1 MYRQHLELHVFP
13 MHRHLFVILWHM
25 TQQVHNES
33 AYSVIIHLAVILLA
47 KSLHNVVKRRCA
59 YHIIAV
65 RRYLLYLLRFI
76 IIFVLNTTHDS
87 FKQILH
93 SNDTGCSAVI
103 VHHNCYLCLIF
114 SELFEKL
121 TTLVAFRH
129 KGYISHK
136 LLYRTFFFILFKNQP
151 EQVLCEYNTTY
162 VVGIVAV
169 NRYSRKALAYN
180 KLHSLRKR
188 GIFFYGNHFC
198 AVCHNFTNFDI
209 VKIKNVAYHF
219 RLTFLDAARFVY
231 SVHHHEYL
239 LLSDRVCLVC
249 GLNAE
254 QP

>member
-1 MYRQHLELHVFP
+1 
-13 MHRHLFVILWHM
+13 MHRHLFVILRHM
-25 TQQVHNES
+25 AQQVHNES
-33 AYSVIIHLAVILLA
+33 AYSIIIHLAVILLA

-59 YHIIAV
+59 YHIIAI
-65 RRYLLYLLRFI
+65 RRYLLYLLRFV

-93 SNDTGCSAVI
+93 SNDAGCSAV
-103 VHHNCYLCLIF
+103 IF

-129 KGYISHK
+129 KGYISHE
-136 LLYRTFFFILFKNQP
+136 LLYRTFFLILFKHQP

-169 NRYSRKALAYN
+169 NRYSRKALTYN

-219 RLTFLDAARFVY
+219 RLTFLDTARFVY
-231 SVHHHEYL
+231 SVNHHQDL
-239 LLSDRVCLVC
+239 FLSNSVRLVC
-249 GLNAE
+249 
-254 QP
+254 